1 MSSPQSPSRPTP
13 TTATPP
19 SGDATGKAKEVAGQ
33 TAEQAKRVAGE
44 AQDQAKRVAGDV
56 ADHARDVLD
65 QTRSEVRSQADQGT
79 KRVAGG
85 LRTMGQ
91 QLQALRDGRT
101 QDAGP
106 LTGYADQARDKV
118 HQLAARLDDGGIDGV
133 ASDLSRFA
141 RRRPGLFLL
150 GCAGAGFA
158 VARLVRSSQAA
169 AGNGGS
175 PTLPSGDGR
184 RAFTAP
190 VESEM
195 TRAGTLPPPS
205 VP

>member
-1 MSSPQSPSRPTP
+1 MNSPHPPSTTSPSP
-13 TTATPP
+13 
-19 SGDATGKAKEVAGQ
+19 GDATAKAKEVANE
-33 TAEQAKRVAGE
+33 TTEQAKRVAGE
-44 AQDQAKRVAGDV
+44 AQDQARRVAGDV

-85 LRTMGQ
+85 LRTIGQ

-101 QDAGP
+101 NEAGP
-106 LTGYADQARDKV
+106 LRDYADQARDKV
-118 HQLAARLDDGGIDGV
+118 DALAARLDARGIDGV
-133 ASDLSRFA
+133 ASDLTAFA

-169 AGNGGS
+169 TGTPGS
-175 PTLPSGDGR
+175 ARSGSGDGSR
-184 RAFTAP
+184 VWPAP
-190 VESEM
+190 MEAEM
-195 TRAGTLPPPS
+195 ARTTVRPAASAP
-205 VP
+205 